1 VRRAARGTGRT
12 GTAARARA
20 GNERP
25 LLQGGYRGGREAGVQ
40 GPGLAARTPAQEAR
54 DHAVVGP
61 RRARVPPRRRRPL
74 RHLVPEARMRWAL
87 GLAVIAAALLAAG
100 ANAATGECAGIPTCI
115 DVPGPWV
122 AVPATGEA
130 KFLLD
135 CPQRRG
141 VVGGVDA
148 LASSRD
154 VHVTFDALLGGP
166 VAPGRTTTRYAF
178 FRAVSGRHQE
188 GLFEPRI
195 GCIPASTGGAQTTA
209 FTITPAGPPLDLA
222 AATMLVRPGAEKK

>member
-1 VRRAARGTGRT
+1 VK
-12 GTAARARA
+12 
-20 GNERP
+20 
-25 LLQGGYRGGREAGVQ
+25 
-40 GPGLAARTPAQEAR
+40 
-54 DHAVVGP
+54 
-61 RRARVPPRRRRPL
+61 
-74 RHLVPEARMRWAL
+74 
-87 GLAVIAAALLAAG
+87 AALVAAFAAVAFFAAG
-100 ANAATGECAGIPTCI
+100 ASAATVECAGIQTCI

-122 AVPATGEA
+122 AVPSSGEA

-154 VHVTFDALLGGP
+154 VHVTFDGLLGGP

-178 FRAVSGRHQE
+178 FRAVSGHHQE

-195 GCIPASTGGAQTTA
+195 GCIPSGSGGPQTTA
-209 FTITPAGPPLDLA
+209 YTVTPAGVPLDLA
-222 AATMLVRPGAEKK
+222 AATMIVKPGTQRRATLGCANGEHLVDSWNATAFTNPVPPVYADAVEVSRTEQHGRVVVRISASEALPRNAIVQVGVSCTQ